1 MSAPP
6 SVRLTRRDEGAAMSP
21 VLTDAFVDEAGL
33 NYWLKQGRE
42 KERSRRKFFDAIV
55 EDAVHPERD
64 IYVAESDG
72 EQLGAALWVTPGRK
86 AFDLS
91 VLKQVALGPLML
103 SIAGV
108 GGMQRGFALA
118 DRLERYH
125 PKVPHA
131 HLVFLGVARN
141 AQGRGVGSKLL
152 KHTLAPLDASRTVA
166 YLECST
172 PRNVAL
178 YQRHR
183 FEVTGEFD
191 LANLHM
197 WTMTRQPRG

>member
-1 MSAPP
+1 MSGPP
-6 SVRLTRRDEGAAMSP
+6 AVRLTQRDESKAMSP

-42 KERSRRKFFDAIV
+42 KERARRKFFDAIV

-64 IYVAESDG
+64 LYVAESNG
-72 EQLGAALWVTPGRK
+72 ERLGGALWLRPGQK

-91 VLKQVALGPLML
+91 FAKEMALAPLML

-108 GGMQRGFALA
+108 NGMMRGFALA
-118 DRLERYH
+118 DKLETYH
-125 PKVPHA
+125 PKEPHA
-131 HLVFLGVARN
+131 HLVFLGVVSK
-141 AQGRGVGSKLL
+141 AQGQGVGSELL
-152 KHTLAPLDASRTVA
+152 KHTLAPLDASGTVA

-172 PRNVAL
+172 ERNAAL
-178 YQRHR
+178 YQRHG

-191 LANLHM
+191 LPNLHM
-197 WTMTRQPRG
+197 WTMARQPRR

>member
-6 SVRLTRRDEGAAMSP
+6 SVRLTRRDEAAEMSP
-21 VLTDAFVDEAGL
+21 VLADAFVDEAGL

-42 KERSRRKFFDAIV
+42 KDRVRRKFFNAIV

-64 IYVAESDG
+64 IYVAESGG
-72 EQLGAALWVTPGRK
+72 ESLGAALWVTPGKK

-103 SIAGV
+103 SIAGIS
-108 GGMQRGFALA
+108 GMQRGFALA
-118 DRLERYH
+118 DRLETYH

-131 HLVFLGVARN
+131 HLVFLGVATN
-141 AQGRGVGSKLL
+141 AQGRGVGSELL
-152 KHTLAPLDASRTVA
+152 KHTLAPLDAAGTAA

-172 PRNVAL
+172 ERNAAL
-178 YQRHR
+178 YQRHG

-191 LANLHM
+191 LPNLHM
-197 WTMTRQPRG
+197 WTMTRQPQR

>member
-6 SVRLTRRDEGAAMSP
+6 SVRLTQRDESAAMSP

-42 KERSRRKFFDAIV
+42 KERARRKFFDAIV
-55 EDAVHPERD
+55 EDAVHPQRD
-64 IYVAESDG
+64 IYVAESG
-72 EQLGAALWVTPGRK
+72 GKPLGAALWTASGRK

-91 VLKQVALGPLML
+91 VLKQVSLGPLML

-118 DRLERYH
+118 DKLETYH

-131 HLVFLGVARN
+131 HLVFLGVATS
-141 AQGRGVGSKLL
+141 AQGRGVGSELL
-152 KHTLAPLDASRTVA
+152 KHTLAALDAAGTVA

-172 PRNVAL
+172 ERNAAL
-178 YQRHR
+178 YQRHG

-191 LANLHM
+191 LPNLHM

>member
-6 SVRLTRRDEGAAMSP
+6 GVRLTRRDESAAMAP
-21 VLTDAFVDEAGL
+21 VFTDAFIDEAGL

-42 KERSRRKFFDAIV
+42 KETARRKFFDAIV

-64 IYVAESDG
+64 IYVAEDG
-72 EQLGAALWVTPGRK
+72 GEHLGAALWLKAGKK

-91 VLKQVALGPLML
+91 VLKQVSLTPLML
-103 SIAGV
+103 SIAGF

-118 DRLERYH
+118 DRLETYH

-131 HLVFLGVARN
+131 HLVFLGVATN
-141 AQGRGVGSKLL
+141 AQGRGVGSELL
-152 KHTLAPLDASRTVA
+152 KHTLAPLDATGTVA

-178 YQRHR
+178 YQRHG

-191 LANLHM
+191 LPNLHM
-197 WTMTRQPRG
+197 WTMTRQPR

>member
-6 SVRLTRRDEGAAMSP
+6 SVRLTRRDEAAEMSP
-21 VLTDAFVDEAGL
+21 VLADAFVDEAGL

-42 KERSRRKFFDAIV
+42 KDRVRRKFFDAIV

-64 IYVAESDG
+64 IYVAESGG
-72 EQLGAALWVTPGRK
+72 EALGAALWTAPGKK

-103 SIAGV
+103 SIAGIS
-108 GGMQRGFALA
+108 GMLRGFALA
-118 DRLERYH
+118 DKLETYS

-131 HLVFLGVARN
+131 HLVFLGVATN
-141 AQGRGVGSKLL
+141 AQGRGVGSELL
-152 KHTLAPLDASRTVA
+152 KQTLAPLDASRTVA

-172 PRNVAL
+172 ERNAAL
-178 YQRHR
+178 YQRHG

-191 LANLHM
+191 LPNLHM
-197 WTMTRQPRG
+197 WTMTRQPQR